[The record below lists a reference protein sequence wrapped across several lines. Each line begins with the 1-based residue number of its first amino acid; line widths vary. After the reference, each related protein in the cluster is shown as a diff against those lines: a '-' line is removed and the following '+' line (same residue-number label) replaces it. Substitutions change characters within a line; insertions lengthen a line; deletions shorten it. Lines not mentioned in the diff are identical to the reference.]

1 MSASRIKRRFVEF
14 INVVMQQGGGLDLE
28 FYTFSSF
35 TIFIREPGIDKST
48 KQYVFQVDHFI
59 PS

>member
-48 KQYVFQVDHFI
+48 KQSVFQVDHFI